1 MRIAIDAN
9 TILSGLFVRGNERRL
24 LRESLHGAVTLIFAE
39 DVVDEVYDVI
49 EKTFRNA
56 ADLRAALELLESV
69 FAAGELRRRK
79 TDAQHLGRWSPH
91 LRDPTDAPVLACAV
105 AAKADGGVSG
115 DKDVLEL
122 RDTGGLK
129 VHRTKELLDRLAA
142 RTS

>member
-1 MRIAIDAN
+1 MRIAVDAN

-24 LRESLHGAVTLIFAE
+24 LRESLQGAVTLIFAE

-69 FAAGELRRRK
+69 FAAGELRTRK
-79 TDAQHLGRWSPH
+79 TDAQRVGRWIPL
-91 LRDPTDAPVLACAV
+91 LRDPADAPVLACAV
-105 AAKADGGVSG
+105 AAKADGRVSG

-122 RDTGGLK
+122 RDTEGLK
-129 VHRTKELLDRLAA
+129 VYRTRELLDRLAA